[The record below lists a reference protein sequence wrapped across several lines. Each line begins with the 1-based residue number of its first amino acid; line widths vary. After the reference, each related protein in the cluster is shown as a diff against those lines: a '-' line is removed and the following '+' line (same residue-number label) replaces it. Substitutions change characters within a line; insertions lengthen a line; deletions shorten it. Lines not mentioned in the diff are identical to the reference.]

1 MEHTIDPARIH
12 YAWDNRLEP
21 TLRISSG
28 DTVSYELLM
37 AGHGQVSEGDSFAD
51 TRFDFDTL
59 YNLLGPLYVEG
70 ARPGYTLRVD
80 ILALTPGDWG
90 WCVILPELGT
100 LPEDFPGEY
109 LRTFDL
115 RNGESA
121 ELVPGVRIPFSPF
134 LGTMGTHPD
143 GSEVASAFP
152 PHKGGGNIDTRHLT
166 AGTTLWLPVWCAGAL
181 FSCGDPHA
189 MQGDGEVCVAALECD
204 MTTRLRF
211 TVEPRTIPGPC
222 FSTAGALTPTVEGA
236 GHQGTMGIAP
246 DLMQGAKLAVRSMVD
261 WIESEHGLDRED
273 AYMLCSLAGD
283 LKIFEL
289 VDAGMW
295 NVGMTLPH
303 AVFTT

>member
-1 MEHTIDPARIH
+1 
-12 YAWDNRLEP
+12 
-21 TLRISSG
+21 
-28 DTVSYELLM
+28 
-37 AGHGQVSEGDSFAD
+37 
-51 TRFDFDTL
+51 
-59 YNLLGPLYVEG
+59 
-70 ARPGYTLRVD
+70 
-80 ILALTPGDWG
+80 
-90 WCVILPELGT
+90 
-100 LPEDFPGEY
+100 
-109 LRTFDL
+109 
-115 RNGESA
+115 
-121 ELVPGVRIPFSPF
+121 
-134 LGTMGTHPD
+134 
-143 GSEVASAFP
+143 
-152 PHKGGGNIDTRHLT
+152 
-166 AGTTLWLPVWCAGAL
+166 
-181 FSCGDPHA
+181 